1 MRTDFAFWI
10 DVIIVLVE
18 CMIHLNLLCV
28 DVFDTFAISNFEK
41 MWFSLLGSRLGLEL
55 LLVNNVWLVGV
66 ALCLFVDT
74 FSSPPFQVEEAG
86 CHEYF
91 DLFNVYNQKL

>member
-55 LLVNNVWLVGV
+55 LLVNNGWLPGV
-66 ALCLFVDT
+66 ALHFLEGT
-74 FSSPPFQVEEAG
+74 FSFPSFQVEEASL
-86 CHEYF
+86 HKYF
-91 DLFNVYNQKL
+91 CLFNL